1 MRSHKGTRKRYAW
14 HCDDRH
20 QVHETGGSLG
30 RASHRASSRWFA
42 RLPVALAVAS
52 TATRSRQFIVFAA
65 ELSSEAIYC
74 PCFRASS
81 ISSASRLLQCG
92 ARVRAR
98 EIAVVSA
105 SARPD
110 DFAADVAAG
119 GCGYASAVNH
129 VHARAASFPDLRD
142 HVVRLMNRGE

>member
-1 MRSHKGTRKRYAW
+1 LPAFWRVLNQLGEPIAAMR
-14 HCDDRH
+14 
-20 QVHETGGSLG
+20 
-30 RASHRASSRWFA
+30 
-42 RLPVALAVAS
+42 
-52 TATRSRQFIVFAA
+52 I
-65 ELSSEAIYC
+65 
-74 PCFRASS
+74 
-81 ISSASRLLQCG
+81 

-98 EIAVVSA
+98 EIALVSA

-119 GCGYASAVNH
+119 GRGHASAVNH